1 MQRYRDSASARKSYP
16 IFEKLDAQIQRVTAT
31 FARLKT
37 RGAVVVQDLF
47 GGEILK
53 TRTGAGMHFYN
64 RIDGERHDL
73 TLSQFDEPIQ
83 FDDVASTRDEA
94 FADTSDAQYRALK
107 EGLDLFC
114 RGLLRPG

>member
-1 MQRYRDSASARKSYP
+1 MFRSVAALQQALEHAWSPTSSSKYSVENPLRGQCS
-16 IFEKLDAQIQRVTAT
+16 VTA
-31 FARLKT
+31 L
-37 RGAVVVQDLF
+37 VVQDVF

-107 EGLDLFC
+107 ERLGLFC
-114 RGLLRPG
+114 RDSVRPG